1 MHLFVVDPHPIFRR
15 GLVASL
21 AMMQG
26 VDEVTQASCPGDA
39 LEHDELAASHLVLL
53 DCSATG
59 GVEFISAAR
68 ERTAAPVLVCT
79 SDCREPTVFAA
90 LREGASG
97 FLRKDALTHE
107 ALQAAV
113 TAVSSGTS
121 VISDDLLA
129 TVVRAGLSSEAAPG
143 RSIAQLS
150 EREQSVLSL
159 IAEGHP
165 TREIA
170 QRLSYSER
178 TVKNVLHDVV
188 TKLGVRSRSQAVAQ
202 AVRDG
207 LI

>member
-1 MHLFVVDPHPIFRR
+1 MRLFVVDPHPIFRR

-21 AMMQG
+21 ALMQG
-26 VDEVTQASCPGDA
+26 IDEVTQAPSPGDA
-39 LEHDELAASHLVLL
+39 LAHDEFDQSNLVLL
-53 DCSATG
+53 DCSADG
-59 GVEFISAAR
+59 GVEFIATAR
-68 ERTAAPVLVCT
+68 ERTGASVLVCT

-90 LREGASG
+90 LREGAAG

-107 ALQAAV
+107 ALQAAI
-113 TAVSSGTS
+113 TAVTSGAS
-121 VISDDLLA
+121 VISDDLMA
-129 TVVRAGLSSEAAPG
+129 GVVRAGLSIDGAPG
-143 RSIAQLS
+143 KSIAQLS
-150 EREQSVLSL
+150 DREQSVLSL
-159 IAEGHP
+159 VADGQT

-170 QRLSYSER
+170 QHLSYSER